1 MRSTPGSARGTTRAA
16 GRLTAA
22 LAAAISAALIAC
34 APHALGASP
43 AGTGG
48 GGAGT
53 GTGAGSTP
61 PAGKPPVSA
70 TLEGCTT
77 SEEQSERTAVF
88 AGEMS
93 MIPGAAK
100 MEMRIDVLER
110 SPSEEAFHVVAAPG
124 LGVWRWAAPGVKS
137 YRYLKEVTNL
147 AAPAYYRGSV
157 RFRWVNAKGKLV
169 KAYELRTPRCIQIP
183 KGTPPPEQ

>member
-1 MRSTPGSARGTTRAA
+1 MA
-16 GRLTAA
+16 GRLTAS
-22 LAAAISAALIAC
+22 LAAATAAAWVAF
-34 APHALGASP
+34 APHALGATGAP
-43 AGTGG
+43 GTAA
-48 GGAGT
+48 GGA
-53 GTGAGSTP
+53 TP

-77 SEEQSERTAVF
+77 SEEQSERTATF

-110 SPSEEAFHVVAAPG
+110 APDEEDFHVIAAPG
-124 LGVWRWAAPGVKS
+124 LGVWRWAAPGVKT

-157 RFRWVNAKGKLV
+157 RFRWVNAKGKQV

-183 KGTPPPEQ
+183 KGQPPSE

>member
-1 MRSTPGSARGTTRAA
+1 VG
-16 GRLTAA
+16 GRLAAA
-22 LAAAISAALIAC
+22 LAAAFAAAWIGLP
-34 APHALGASP
+34 PHALAATNASS
-43 AGTGG
+43 TS
-48 GGAGT
+48 GT
-53 GTGAGSTP
+53 GTTP
-61 PAGKPPVSA
+61 PTAKPPVAA

-77 SEEQSERTAVF
+77 SEEQAERTATF

-110 SPSEEAFHVVAAPG
+110 APSEEEFHVVAAPG
-124 LGVWRWAAPGVKS
+124 LGVWRWAAPGVKT

-147 AAPAYYRGSV
+147 AAPAYYRGAV

-169 KAYELRTPRCIQIP
+169 KAYEVRTPRCIQIP
-183 KGTPPPEQ
+183 KGQPPAE

>member
-1 MRSTPGSARGTTRAA
+1 MMSSVPSAARGRARVA
-16 GRLTAA
+16 GRLVAA
-22 LAAAISAALIAC
+22 LAATTAAGWIAL
-34 APHALGASP
+34 APHALGAN
-43 AGTGG
+43 A
-48 GGAGT
+48 AT
-53 GTGAGSTP
+53 GTTNTPNTPTGTTP
-61 PAGKPPVSA
+61 PPAKPPVSA

-77 SEEQSERTAVF
+77 SEEQSERTATF

-110 SPSEEAFHVVAAPG
+110 APSEESFHVVAAPG
-124 LGVWRWAAPGVKS
+124 LGVWRWAAPGVKT

-157 RFRWVNAKGKLV
+157 RYRWVNAKGKLV

-183 KGTPPPEQ
+183 KGQPPSE

>member
-1 MRSTPGSARGTTRAA
+1 
-16 GRLTAA
+16 
-22 LAAAISAALIAC
+22 
-34 APHALGASP
+34 
-43 AGTGG
+43 
-48 GGAGT
+48 
-53 GTGAGSTP
+53 
-61 PAGKPPVSA
+61 VSA

-77 SEEQSERTAVF
+77 SEEQSERTATF

-93 MIPGAAK
+93 MIPGAVK

-110 SPSEEAFHVVAAPG
+110 APSEESFHVVAAPG
-124 LGVWRWAAPGVKS
+124 LGVWRWAAPGVKT

-157 RFRWVNAKGKLV
+157 RYRWVNAKGKLV

-183 KGTPPPEQ
+183 KGQPPGE

>member
-1 MRSTPGSARGTTRAA
+1 MRSTPGAAREITRVAR
-16 GRLTAA
+16 RLTAA
-22 LAAAISAALIAC
+22 LAAAMTAALIAF
-34 APHALGASP
+34 APHALGA
-43 AGTGG
+43 AGAGG
-48 GGAGT
+48 GPGT
-53 GTGAGSTP
+53 GTGTGSTP
-61 PAGKPPVSA
+61 SSGKPPVSA

-77 SEEQSERTAVF
+77 SEEQSERTATF

-110 SPSEEAFHVVAAPG
+110 SPAEEEFHVVAAPG
-124 LGVWRWAAPGVKS
+124 LGVWRWAAAGVKT

-183 KGTPPPEQ
+183 KGTAPPEQ

>member
-1 MRSTPGSARGTTRAA
+1 MRSAPVAARGRTRVP
-16 GRLTAA
+16 GRPAAA
-22 LAAAISAALIAC
+22 LVVAVVAAWIAH
-34 APHALGASP
+34 PPYALGA
-43 AGTGG
+43 

-53 GTGAGSTP
+53 
-61 PAGKPPVSA
+61 PAPTAKPPVSA

-77 SEEQSERTAVF
+77 SEQPSERTATF

-110 SPSEEAFHVVAAPG
+110 APAEEAFHVVSAPG
-124 LGVWRWAAPGVKS
+124 LGVWRWAAPGVKT

-147 AAPAYYRGSV
+147 AAPAFYRGSV

-169 KAYELRTPRCIQIP
+169 KAYQLRTPRCIQ
-183 KGTPPPEQ
+183 TPRGQPPAE

>member
-1 MRSTPGSARGTTRAA
+1 VAR
-16 GRLTAA
+16 RLTAA
-22 LAAAISAALIAC
+22 LVAATAAALIAF

-43 AGTGG
+43 GVTGTGG
-48 GGAGT
+48 GSGT
-53 GTGAGSTP
+53 GTGSTP

-77 SEEQSERTAVF
+77 SEEQSERTATF

-93 MIPGAAK
+93 MIAGAAK

-110 SPSEEAFHVVAAPG
+110 SPTEEAFHVVAAPG
-124 LGVWRWAAPGVKS
+124 LGVWRWAAPGVKT

-169 KAYELRTPRCIQIP
+169 KAYDLRTPRCIEIP
-183 KGTPPPEQ
+183 NGQPPSE

>member
-1 MRSTPGSARGTTRAA
+1 MRSAPGAARGRTRVA
-16 GRLTAA
+16 GRLTAG
-22 LAAAISAALIAC
+22 LAAAIAAAWIGL
-34 APHALGASP
+34 APHALGA
-43 AGTGG
+43 TGAT
-48 GGAGT
+48 GATGSTGT
-53 GTGAGSTP
+53 GTTP

-77 SEEQSERTAVF
+77 SEQQAERTATF

-110 SPSEEAFHVVAAPG
+110 APTEETFHVVSAPG
-124 LGVWRWAAPGVKS
+124 LGVWRWAAPGVKT

-183 KGTPPPEQ
+183 KAPPPGE